1 MSQDHTS
8 SFQMASLTCSALFRC
23 TLLIGLVSAC
33 AMSSTSTTISS
44 QLTEHAIENARFSE
58 QAIKTASFEL
68 ASLRRIEQPGAPIR
82 IYIEGDGKAW
92 LSRHR
97 VSANPTP
104 DHAVGLH
111 LALADD
117 SANVIYVA
125 RPCQFVQLS
134 RQPRCSPEVWTR
146 DRYSANTVTMY
157 VAVLAAIS
165 SQYDN
170 ASLELI
176 GFSGGATIAML
187 AAPRLRG
194 LISIRTVA
202 GNLDTEEFS
211 RVHKLP
217 IVADTANPATNS
229 AQLETIPQIHFVGT
243 RDILVPPRIA
253 RSYISQLKSSRCARI
268 VALDNAHHQG
278 WNALWP
284 ALLRQSPC
292 CYTASQPK
300 TST

>member
-1 MSQDHTS
+1 MLQNHTRPNL
-8 SFQMASLTCSALFRC
+8 AARVRC
-23 TLLIGLVSAC
+23 WHLLKYALLIGLVTAC
-33 AMSSTSTTISS
+33 ATNQTSTIISQHLS
-44 QLTEHAIENARFSE
+44 EAAVENARFSE

-97 VSANPTP
+97 ASANPTP
-104 DHAVGLH
+104 DHPVGLQ
-111 LALADD
+111 LALADE
-117 SANVIYVA
+117 SANVIFVA
-125 RPCQFVQLS
+125 RPCQFIQLS
-134 RQPRCSPEVWTR
+134 RQPQCTPEVWTR
-146 DRYSANTVTMY
+146 DRYSANTVAMY

-165 SQYDN
+165 RQYDN

-187 AAPRLRG
+187 AAPQIPG

-202 GNLDTEEFS
+202 GNLDTEEFA
-211 RVHKLP
+211 RIHKLT
-217 IVADTANPATNS
+217 VTAGAANPAARAAS
-229 AQLETIPQIHFVGT
+229 LETIPQIHFVGS
-243 RDILVPPRIA
+243 RDTVVPPTVA
-253 RSYISQLKSSRCARI
+253 QSYQAQLNSTRCIRI
-268 VALDNAHHQG
+268 VVLDSTHHQG

-284 ALLRQSPC
+284 VLLRQLPC
-292 CYTASQPK
+292 CGTDSPPR